1 MKTTNPFSK
10 ALSFIEAKLQQVD
23 GIGKPQRKFLSTLF
37 EVMWTLP
44 HRVNFLNMGRFS
56 SLSEQ
61 TFRLQFL
68 KDFDFLGLFISMLR
82 GRKKK
87 EMLLVFD
94 PSFISKSGKHTYGLA
109 RYWNGKAQRA
119 EKGLEIG
126 CLGAIDV
133 ADGTAYHLLAKQTKP
148 DKTESRM
155 SQYVSIIKDAADK
168 LLKISRYVVV
178 DGYFMKSTFIEPL
191 QDKGFKVITKMRS
204 DGNLKEVYKGVKSK
218 GRGRPKLY
226 GAKIDLKRIDK
237 RKWKKC
243 YQADDITG
251 YERIVYCVTL
261 KQLVKVVYL
270 EKLNG
275 FGYEVLLSTDRELSG
290 GKIIAYYR
298 LRFQIEFL
306 IRDAKQHGGLEDCQA
321 RDEKK
326 LNYHFNMALGSVS
339 TAKLTLWATLKNKK
353 EVPFSMHNIKQYF
366 YNKYL
371 TETIF
376 SNLELDLSCKKINR
390 LYYQCLDIGRIA
402 A

>member
-23 GIGKPQRKFLSTLF
+23 GIGKPQLKFLSTLF
-37 EVMWTLP
+37 AVMWTVP
-44 HRVNFLNMGRFS
+44 HRINFLNMGRYS
-56 SLSEQ
+56 SLGEQ
-61 TFRLQFL
+61 TFRLQF
-68 KDFDFLGLFISMLR
+68 KKGFDFLGLFISMLS
-82 GRKKK
+82 GKGKK

-133 ADGTAYHLLAKQTKP
+133 ADGTAYHLLAKQTNP
-148 DKTESRM
+148 DKTGSRM
-155 SQYVSIIKDAADK
+155 EQYVSMIKDEAAK
-168 LLKISRYVVV
+168 LSSVSRYLCV

-191 QDKGFKVITKMRS
+191 QKEGFKVITKMRR
-204 DGNLKEVYKGVKSK
+204 DGNLREVYKGPKSR
-218 GRGRPKLY
+218 GRGRPKMY

-243 YQADDITG
+243 YQTEEMTG

-261 KQLVKVVYL
+261 KQQVKVVYL
-270 EKLNG
+270 EKADSSS
-275 FGYEVLLSTDRELSG
+275 YEVLLSTDGELSG
-290 GKIIAYYR
+290 EKIVQYYR

-326 LNYHFNMALGSVS
+326 LHYHFNMALGSVS

-376 SNLELDLSCKKINR
+376 ANLDLDLSCRKINR
-390 LYYQCLDIGRIA
+390 LYHQCLNIGRIA

>member
-1 MKTTNPFSK
+1 M
-10 ALSFIEAKLQQVD
+10 QQVA
-23 GIGKPQRKFLSTLF
+23 GIRKPQQKFLSTLF
-37 EVMWTLP
+37 EVMWTVP
-44 HRVNFLNMGRFS
+44 GRMNFLNMGRFS
-56 SLSEQ
+56 KLSEQ

-68 KDFDFLGLFISMLR
+68 KGFDFLSLFISMLP
-82 GRKKK
+82 GKVKK

-94 PSFISKSGKHTYGLA
+94 PSFIVKSGKQTYGLA

-133 ADGTAYHLLAKQTKP
+133 SDGTAYHLLAMQTRP
-148 DKTESRM
+148 DKTSNRM
-155 SQYVSIIKDAADK
+155 EQHVSVLREHVAR
-168 LLKISRYVVV
+168 LTEISRYVCV
-178 DGYFMKSTFIEPL
+178 DGYFMKSTFIVPL
-191 QDKGFKVITKMRS
+191 QKEGFKVITKMRS
-204 DGNLKEVYKGVKSK
+204 DGNLRAVYKGVRSK

-226 GAKIDLKRIDK
+226 GEKIDLRQIDR
-237 RKWKKC
+237 RKWKQC
-243 YQADDITG
+243 WQTEEMTG

-261 KQLVKVVYL
+261 KQQVKVVYVH
-270 EKLNG
+270 KTDSS
-275 FGYEVLLSTDRELSG
+275 GYEVLLSTDMELSG
-290 GKIIAYYR
+290 AKIIEYYR

-326 LNYHFNMALGSVS
+326 LHYHFNMALGSVS
-339 TAKLTLWATLKNKK
+339 VAKLTLWATLDNKK
-353 EVPFSMHNIKQYF
+353 EVPFSMHNIKLYF

-376 SNLELDLSCKKINR
+376 TNLGLDLSCRKITR
-390 LYYQCLDIGRIA
+390 LYNQCLDIGRIA

>member
-1 MKTTNPFSK
+1 
-10 ALSFIEAKLQQVD
+10 
-23 GIGKPQRKFLSTLF
+23 
-37 EVMWTLP
+37 
-44 HRVNFLNMGRFS
+44 
-56 SLSEQ
+56 
-61 TFRLQFL
+61 
-68 KDFDFLGLFISMLR
+68 
-82 GRKKK
+82 
-87 EMLLVFD
+87 MLLVFD

-133 ADGTAYHLLAKQTKP
+133 SDGAAYHLLAKQTSS

-155 SQYVSIIKDAADK
+155 SQYVSIIKESSAK

-191 QDKGFKVITKMRS
+191 QNEGFKVITKMRS
-204 DGNLKEVYKGVKSK
+204 DGKLKEVYKGLKSK

-226 GAKIDLKRIDK
+226 GAKIDLKQIDK
-237 RKWKKC
+237 RKWRKC
-243 YQADDITG
+243 YQTEEMTG
-251 YERIVYCVTL
+251 YERIVYCVML
-261 KQLVKVVYL
+261 KQAVKVVYL
-270 EKLNG
+270 QKYG
-275 FGYEVLLSTDRELSG
+275 GTGYEVLLSTDKELSG
-290 GKIIAYYR
+290 EKIIQYYR

-321 RDEKK
+321 RDEQK
-326 LNYHFNMALGSVS
+326 LHYHFNMALGSVS
-339 TAKLTLWATLKNKK
+339 TAKLTRWATLNNKK

-376 SNLELDLSCKKINR
+376 ANLELDLSCRKINR

>member
-1 MKTTNPFSK
+1 VKIANPFSK
-10 ALSFIEAKLQQVD
+10 ALSFIEVKLQQVN
-23 GIGKPQRKFLSTLF
+23 GIRKPQLKFLSTLF
-37 EVMWTLP
+37 EVMWTVP
-44 HRVNFLNMGRFS
+44 HRINFMNMGRFS
-56 SLSEQ
+56 SISEQ
-61 TFRLQFL
+61 TFRLQF
-68 KDFDFLGLFISMLR
+68 KKGFDFLSLFISMLS
-82 GRKKK
+82 GKKK
-87 EMLLVFD
+87 EMLLVFE
-94 PSFISKSGKHTYGLA
+94 PSFINKSGKYTYGLA

-133 ADGTAYHLLAKQTKP
+133 ADGTAYHLLAKQTSP
-148 DKTESRM
+148 DKTDSRM
-155 SQYVSIIKDAADK
+155 SQYVSIIKDAAAK
-168 LLKISRYVVV
+168 LLTISRYVVV

-191 QDKGFKVITKMRS
+191 QNEGFKVITKMRS
-204 DGNLKEVYKGVKSK
+204 DGNLKEVYKGLQSK

-226 GAKIDLKRIDK
+226 GAKIDLKGIDK

-243 YQADDITG
+243 YQTEEMTG

-261 KQLVKVVYL
+261 KQSVKVVYL
-270 EKLNG
+270 QKTEG
-275 FGYEVLLSTDRELSG
+275 TGYEVLLSTDKELSG
-290 GKIIAYYR
+290 EKIIQYYL

-321 RDEKK
+321 GDEQK
-326 LNYHFNMALGSVS
+326 LHYHFNMALGSVS
-339 TAKLTLWATLKNKK
+339 AAKLTLWATLKNKK

-376 SNLELDLSCKKINR
+376 ANLDLDLNCRKINR

>member
-1 MKTTNPFSK
+1 MKTTNPFSR
-10 ALSFIEAKLQQVD
+10 ALSFIEVKLQQVN
-23 GIGKPQRKFLSTLF
+23 GIREPQLKFLSTLF
-37 EVMWTLP
+37 EVMWTVP
-44 HRVNFLNMGRFS
+44 HRINFMNMGRFS

-61 TFRLQFL
+61 TFQLQF
-68 KDFDFLGLFISMLR
+68 KKGFDFLDLFISMLS
-82 GRKKK
+82 GKKKK

-94 PSFISKSGKHTYGLA
+94 PSLISKSGKHTYGLA

-133 ADGTAYHLLAKQTKP
+133 PDGTAYHLLAKQTSP
-148 DKTESRM
+148 DKTDSRM
-155 SQYVSIIKDAADK
+155 SQYVSIIKDAAAK
-168 LLKISRYVVV
+168 LLTISRYVVV

-191 QDKGFKVITKMRS
+191 QNEGFKVITKMRS
-204 DGNLKEVYKGVKSK
+204 DGNLKEVYKGLQSK

-226 GAKIDLKRIDK
+226 GAKIDLKGIDQ

-243 YQADDITG
+243 YQKEEMSG

-261 KQLVKVVYL
+261 KQQVKVVYL
-270 EKLNG
+270 QKANSSS
-275 FGYEVLLSTDRELSG
+275 YEVLLSTDLELSG
-290 GKIIAYYR
+290 GKIIHYYR

-321 RDEKK
+321 RDEQK

-339 TAKLTLWATLKNKK
+339 TAKLTLWATLRNKN

-376 SNLELDLSCKKINR
+376 ANLDLDLSCKKINR